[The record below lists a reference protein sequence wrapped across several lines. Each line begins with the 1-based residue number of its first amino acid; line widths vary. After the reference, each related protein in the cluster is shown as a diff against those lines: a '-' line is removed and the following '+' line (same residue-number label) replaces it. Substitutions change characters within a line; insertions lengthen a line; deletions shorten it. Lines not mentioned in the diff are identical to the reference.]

1 MVDSKTIKEQII
13 FKEEKSVKIYIS
25 SYSISDLISNASWPC
40 AIRPYIR
47 ANGSDA
53 NSLRYKLIKQENC
66 VVDEDA
72 FEFSYNFNK
81 KEAVLYLDKSKITPN
96 ADSGKITV
104 KLSGNYNF
112 IKCIEIPWKIKKID
126 IVLSVGDIE
135 IVKNNIEAPNCE
147 NPENLNCPTVTWKNG
162 NTVELLSFKI
172 HCPKDVEKN
181 GFWYKNV
188 ECPKITLDYSP
199 TFLGNNLEFYIN
211 NSNNKFEYDE
221 EYKIKC
227 RCNYEIDR
235 TAFISNLRLSLKSN
249 DLLLLSENISLNFT
263 PQCIVTKNNNVNR
276 DSYILGDNDSKII
289 DIFLKN
295 NAHNGGPKAKIW
307 ITFTCDESYRSLF
320 VLNITNK
327 YIEINP
333 RQSETI
339 TVSLNKE
346 LLKTMPENDI
356 TATLKLEA
364 GNGYTIF
371 DKYEEIITLKKQSN
385 GNTIK
390 GK

>member
-1 MVDSKTIKEQII
+1 MVDNKTIEEQII
-13 FKEEKSVKIYIS
+13 FRVEESIKIDIIR
-25 SYSISDLISNASWPC
+25 YSKFELISNVFC
-40 AIRPYIR
+40 AIRPYKKS
-47 ANGSDA
+47 NGSDT
-53 NSLRYKLIKQENC
+53 NSLKYELIEIKGC
-66 VVDEDA
+66 LVDKDA
-72 FEFSYNFNK
+72 FEFSYNYDEQ
-81 KEAVLYLDKSKITPN
+81 EAVLYWDKSKITPI

-172 HCPKDVEKN
+172 HCPQDVL
-181 GFWYKNV
+181 WYNNV
-188 ECPKITLDYSP
+188 ICPKIVLDHSQ
-199 TFLGNNLEFYIN
+199 TILEDKLEFYIN
-211 NSNNKFEYDE
+211 NSNNKFEYDK

-235 TAFISNLRLSLKSN
+235 TAFISNLRLSLMSN

-289 DIFLKN
+289 DISLKN

-371 DKYEEIITLKKQSN
+371 DTYEEKITLK
-385 GNTIK
+385 I
-390 GK
+390 